1 MINITKRV
9 LIQALD
15 CGDKSVVIADAR
27 TPKLCVVYVNPAV
40 EKLTGY
46 DASELIGR
54 PLADLVLDGAL
65 PSGADAADQSTSPGA
80 TTVKQAWRTR
90 KPGGSINAEFR
101 LSPLYARPGRPAY
114 WLLSET
120 WNEAEEAVDS
130 SDEQAL
136 RAALR
141 DARLSLQ
148 KLQNLDPATG
158 LPNHRAFGE
167 MVRRDWAIARR
178 EQRKV
183 SLLLFRV
190 DALEKYRE
198 LFGRHA
204 ADSCLRKVAHA
215 ISGSLRRAGDF
226 AARYDT
232 DRFAVIISGADDKQA
247 AKFAADI
254 ADKVRSLSIHH
265 PRSPVA
271 RFVTVSFG
279 TATIVPA
286 WTSPASDLLAGAEQA
301 LEAEEGEQACDQAG

>member
-9 LIQALD
+9 LLQALD
-15 CGDKSVVIADAR
+15 CGDRSLVIANAQ
-27 TPKLCVVYVNPAV
+27 TQGLPVVYVNPAL

-54 PLADLVLDGAL
+54 PLRELVVDGAM
-65 PSGADAADQSTSPGA
+65 PPDADEGDQSASPG
-80 TTVKQAWRTR
+80 TTKIRQAWKTR
-90 KPGGSINAEFR
+90 KKDGSVNAEFR
-101 LSPLYARPGRPAY
+101 LSPLYSRPGRPAY

-120 WNEAEEAVDS
+120 WNEAEESVDS
-130 SDEQAL
+130 RDEQAL
-136 RAALR
+136 CAALR

-148 KLQNLDPATG
+148 KLQNVDPATG

-167 MVRRDWAIARR
+167 LVQRDWAIARR
-178 EQRKV
+178 EQRKI

-190 DALEKYRE
+190 DALDKYRE

-204 ADSCLRKVAHA
+204 ADSCLRKVGHA

-226 AARYDT
+226 AARYDN
-232 DRFAVIISGADDKQA
+232 DRFAVIVTGANHEQTS
-247 AKFAADI
+247 KFAAHI
-254 ADKVRSLSIHH
+254 ADKVLSLSIHH

-271 RFVTVSFG
+271 RFVTVSVG

-286 WTSPASDLLAGAEQA
+286 WTSPASDLLTQAEQV
-301 LEAEEGEQACDQAG
+301 LEAGEAGQAVDQTG